1 MYVYDDEKFE
11 ISILIYVYVYD
22 DEIFEISILI
32 YMFST
37 DTTVSWA
44 LLENIVF
51 DFLLRLKK
59 SKFITVNNIRRHWI
73 IREL

>member
-32 YMFST
+32 YMFSW
-37 DTTVSWA
+37 V